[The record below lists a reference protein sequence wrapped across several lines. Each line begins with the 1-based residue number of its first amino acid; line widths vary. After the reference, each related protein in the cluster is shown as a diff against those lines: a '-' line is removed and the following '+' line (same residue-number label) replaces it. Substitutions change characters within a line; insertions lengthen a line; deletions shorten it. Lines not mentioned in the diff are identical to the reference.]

1 MAVTSD
7 LMGAIETIPP
17 QYNPE
22 LKADKSELPVAGEE
36 HGNQLHIVER
46 RRCAPIHRR
55 ANLFRHALDLCSRRV
70 GESSWRKKIRNVKA
84 RHVGHSIMK
93 IEAVR

>member
-1 MAVTSD
+1 
-7 LMGAIETIPP
+7 MGAIETIPP

-55 ANLFRHALDLCSRRV
+55 EF
-70 GESSWRKKIRNVKA
+70 I
-84 RHVGHSIMK
+84 
-93 IEAVR
+93 